1 MKKRI
6 LFLTSAACAATSPA
20 FAAPDATTLATEAI
34 IVTATRTPVAIDR
47 IASSITVLDKDAI
60 DTAQDISV
68 SDLLAR
74 TPGISI
80 ARNGGFGTTTALRI
94 RGAESD
100 QTVVVIDGV
109 KLNDPS
115 STGGGYNFGTMLM
128 GDIDRIEV
136 LRGPQSILWGSQAIG
151 GVVNIVT
158 AAPEG
163 PFSANIDVE
172 AGSRETLSA
181 RAGIGGANGPVRWRL
196 GGYTFTTQGIS
207 TLANGSEA
215 DFFRSTGL
223 NGQVE
228 VTLTDDVSADLRAYW
243 TRGRGGRDGFDP
255 ISFAPTDTPE
265 YGTTDEF
272 VGYAGLKF
280 AIFDGRLKNRVGYGR
295 TEIDRDDYNP
305 AMANEKTF
313 ESVGRNERFE
323 YQGSFDIAK
332 GWFATFGAEHEKSRF
347 ESASPPFSRD
357 GGKTDIT
364 SFYAQLTGEVLS
376 GLNLSGGIRHD
387 DHATFGGKTLFSAG
401 AAWSLES
408 GTIFRASYGEGFKA
422 PTLYQLFSEYGNLA
436 LAPERAK
443 GWEAGIEQRL
453 FNDALVVGA
462 TWFERTAR
470 DQIDYMSCFVN
481 PADPLCVVPGTT
493 TPRFGYYSNT
503 ADTRTRGV
511 ELAAAARLGTL
522 SLTGNYSWMKSE
534 NRSEGQYFGNWLR
547 RRPRETANVAADYIW
562 SFGLVTGA
570 AVRWSGK
577 TFEDEA
583 NTVRLDD
590 YTLVDLRA
598 EYPIGEGLTLF
609 GRVENLFD
617 EQYQTVINYGT
628 FGRSVYAGIR
638 ARF

>member
-6 LFLTSAACAATSPA
+6 LFLSGAAFAATSPA
-20 FAAPDATTLATEAI
+20 IAAPDATTLSPEAI
-34 IVTATRTPVAIDR
+34 IVTATRAPVAIDR

-60 DTAQDISV
+60 DTAQDIGV

-163 PFSANIDVE
+163 PFSANIDIE

-181 RAGIGGANGPVRWRL
+181 RAGIGGTNGPVRWRL
-196 GGYTFTTQGIS
+196 GGYSFTTQGIS
-207 TLANGSEA
+207 TLASGTEP

-223 NGQVE
+223 NGRVE
-228 VTLTDDVSADLRAYW
+228 ITLADDVSADLRAYW

-255 ISFAPTDTPE
+255 INFTPVDTRE
-265 YGTTDEF
+265 YGVTDEF

-280 AIFDGRLKNRVGYGR
+280 AMFDGRLKNRIGYGR

-313 ESVGRNERFE
+313 EATGRNERFE
-323 YQGSFDIAK
+323 YQGTFDIAQ

-364 SFYAQLTGEVLS
+364 SFYGQLTGEVLS
-376 GLNLSGGIRHD
+376 GLNLSGGVRHD

-408 GTIFRASYGEGFKA
+408 GTVLRASYGEGFKA
-422 PTLYQLFSEYGNLA
+422 PTLYQLFSEYGNLD
-436 LAPERAK
+436 LSPERAK

-462 TWFERTAR
+462 TWFERTTR
-470 DQIDYMSCFVN
+470 DQIDYASCFIN

-493 TPRFGYYSNT
+493 TPRYGYYLNT
-503 ADTRTRGV
+503 ANARTRGV
-511 ELAAAARLGTL
+511 ELAAAAHIGSL

-534 NRSEGQYFGNWLR
+534 NRTEGQYFGNWLR

-562 SFGLVTGA
+562 SFGLSTGA

-577 TFEDEA
+577 TYEDEA
-583 NTVRLDD
+583 NTIRLDD

-617 EQYQTVINYGT
+617 EQYQTVLNYST